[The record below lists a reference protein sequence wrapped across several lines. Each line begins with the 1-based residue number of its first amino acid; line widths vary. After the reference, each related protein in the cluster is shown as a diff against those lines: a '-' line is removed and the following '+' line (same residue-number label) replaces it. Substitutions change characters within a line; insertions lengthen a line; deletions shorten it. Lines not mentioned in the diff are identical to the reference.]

1 MITPF
6 SDEWYERAIE
16 LDDSLDGP
24 VEAGLIPHQF
34 EKVIDL
40 VASSRMRH
48 LAPLT
53 FYYFVHYSRR
63 KHGLSVNDLSKQTN
77 IGFEELMALERDTQY
92 KLKLESVIRLAK
104 YFNVD
109 EYGLIKMARL
119 DKPRRDPSWEKP
131 AVQFPDEVGSIEPLD
146 ELALMVLMAIE
157 DFLAKH
163 AQKVNLEFAA

>member
-16 LDDSLDGP
+16 LEDSLNGP

-40 VASSRMRH
+40 VANSRKRH
-48 LAPLT
+48 SAPLT

-63 KHGLSVNDLSKQTN
+63 KHGLSVNDLSEQTN

-104 YFNVD
+104 YFGVD

-119 DKPRRDPSWEKP
+119 DKPRRDPSWEKS
-131 AVQFPDEVGSIEPLD
+131 AVQFPDEVCSIEPLD